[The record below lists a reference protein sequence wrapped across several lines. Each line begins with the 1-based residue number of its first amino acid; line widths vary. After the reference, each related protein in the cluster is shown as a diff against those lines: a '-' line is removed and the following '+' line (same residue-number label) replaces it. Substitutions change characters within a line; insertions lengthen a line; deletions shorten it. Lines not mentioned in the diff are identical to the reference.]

1 MAFSP
6 APRLYDVGTRAAAAR
21 FLAGAALL
29 LGACHG
35 EIAPEVPGGAGGRGA
50 APVPAGP
57 PVNPGR
63 VTLRRLNNLEYDNT
77 IRDLVGLD
85 LKPSRAFGFTA
96 DEFGEGF
103 DNNADVLT
111 LAPVDGENYL
121 RATRQIASQALD
133 PANAAARARIMI
145 CDIATTPEATCGP
158 QIVKAF
164 ATRAFRRP
172 VSDDD
177 VTPYLELIALARSKG
192 DDFDRAVRLAVQGIL
207 MAPDFLFRVE
217 EDPAPGVIHPLG
229 DYELASRLSYFL
241 WSSMPDDAL
250 FAKAARK
257 ELGKADEIV
266 AQVRR
271 MLADPRASALSINLV
286 RQWLQTSELASEKKA
301 PDRRLFP
308 TFDEP
313 LRQAMQREVEVSF
326 AEVFSGKVSATDL
339 LIADHIHVN
348 RRLAEHY
355 GLPDAGTLPVADF
368 QRVAVTGGRRGGILR
383 QASFLTLTSK
393 NDVQSPVVRGK
404 WVLDRVLC
412 SPPASPPPNV
422 PTFNPADKTT
432 TEGQAPGTVRQK
444 LEAVHHKRGPECRA
458 CHTVMDPLGFAFE
471 HYDAIGAWR
480 DTENGLPVDASGTMP
495 GTGAAFDGAGD
506 LVELLVRDD
515 RFAACVARKVLTYA
529 LGRGM
534 RDADRPVLDDI
545 AARLVA
551 GGFRFPAL
559 LEMVAT
565 SRLATM
571 RQGEE

>member
-1 MAFSP
+1 VVRWATVLGCAALACQGTIGARPDSP
-6 APRLYDVGTRAAAAR
+6 AGGSVAPP
-21 FLAGAALL
+21 GAM
-29 LGACHG
+29 
-35 EIAPEVPGGAGGRGA
+35 APGS
-50 APVPAGP
+50 
-57 PVNPGR
+57 PGR

-77 IRDLVGLD
+77 IRDLIGLD

-121 RATRQIASQALD
+121 RATREVAARALD
-133 PANAAARARIMI
+133 PAIRARIMI
-145 CDIATTPEATCGP
+145 CDVAKVSEATCGP
-158 QIVKAF
+158 QIIEAF
-164 ATRAFRRP
+164 ARRAFRRP
-172 VSDDD
+172 VTADELA
-177 VTPYLELIALARSKG
+177 PYVGLIALARSNG
-192 DDFDRAVRLAVQGIL
+192 DDFERGVRLAIQAML

-217 EDPAPGVIHPLG
+217 EDPAPGVVHPLG
-229 DYELASRLSYFL
+229 EYELASRLSYFL

-250 FAKAARK
+250 FAKAADRA
-257 ELGKADEIV
+257 LGKPEEIV

-271 MLADPRASALSINLV
+271 MLADPRASALGTNLV
-286 RQWLQTSELASEKKA
+286 HQWLQTSELEKKA
-301 PDRRLFP
+301 PDKRLFP
-308 TFDEP
+308 GFDEP
-313 LRQAMQREVEVSF
+313 LRQAMQQEVELLF
-326 AEVFSGKVSATDL
+326 AEVFRGKASVTDL
-339 LIADHIHVN
+339 LAADYVHVN

-355 GLPDAGTLPVADF
+355 GLAGAAAVSATEF
-368 QRVAVTGGRRGGILR
+368 QRLAVTDGRRGGILR

-412 SPPASPPPNV
+412 APPASPPPNV

-480 DTENGLPVDASGTMP
+480 ATENGLPVDATGTMP
-495 GTGAAFDGAGD
+495 GTGAPFDGAGD
-506 LVELLVRDD
+506 LVELLVKDP
-515 RFAACVARKVLTYA
+515 RFAACLARKVFTYA

-534 RDADRPVLDDI
+534 RDADRPVVEDV
-545 AARLVA
+545 AAQLVA
-551 GGFRFPAL
+551 GGYHFPQL
-559 LEMVAT
+559 LELVAT

-571 RQGEE
+571 REGEP